1 MTDNAFN
8 IKQFGDVRYVT
19 FPKLD
24 AAPGVRHIF
33 STRLGGVSEGER
45 GSMNLSF
52 RNGDSRE
59 NVEEN
64 YRRLCSAVGIDVSH
78 LVLSRQTHTNN
89 VIAVTKADC
98 GTGYSKPEFSDVDG
112 LITKEPGVA
121 LVTQYAD
128 CVPLLFYDPAARV
141 CANSHSGW
149 RGTVQKIGAVTVKKM
164 VSEFGCRAE
173 NIIAAIGPCICKN
186 CYEVDL
192 AVYNAFKGAGFAA
205 DFIGEVFAP
214 KADGVHFLLDLS
226 EANRLILCEAGINP
240 ENIDVAHLCTAENGK
255 LLHSHRATAGKRGN
269 LAAVIEMY

>member
-1 MTDNAFN
+1 M
-8 IKQFGDVRYVT
+8 IKNTVDIKRFGDVGYVT
-19 FPKLD
+19 FPKLS
-24 AAPGVRHIF
+24 AARGVRHIF

-64 YRRLCSAVGIDVSH
+64 YRRLCAAADIDLSH

-89 VIAVTKADC
+89 VLTVTKADC
-98 GTGYSKPEFSDVDG
+98 GTGYSKPGFSDIDG
-112 LITKEPGVA
+112 LVTDEPGVA

-149 RGTVQKIGAVTVKKM
+149 RGTALKIGAVTVKKM

-205 DFIGEVFAP
+205 GFIGEVFAP

-226 EANRLILCEAGINP
+226 EANRLILCEAGIKP
-240 ENIDVAHLCTAENGK
+240 ENIDVARICTAENSE

-269 LAAVIEMY
+269 LAAIIEMY